1 MSNEENVIKFY
12 VFCNRLKHLIRK
24 GWLDWGVNTDRLE
37 SVAEHIYSTQ
47 MLAISMYKE
56 YNYDIDIYK
65 VLFMLAIHEVG
76 EAAKEVGDKTQFD
89 MTREERE
96 KSERDAVH
104 QIMSFFNYN
113 DIEELFLE
121 FDKHETKEAIF
132 AYECDKLECDLQ
144 SKLYGENN
152 LVDLNNQENNKI
164 MDNEL
169 VKSLLDEGNTW
180 EEMWLKFGQKKYP
193 YDDNFRKVS
202 NYALT
207 HKINDLTIK
216 NM

>member
-76 EAAKEVGDKTQFD
+76 EAAKDVGDKPLFD

-193 YDDNFRKVS
+193 YYDNFRKVS